1 MAFSHF
7 CEVLVEYDFE
17 KKKFKFLR
25 RLTEGHLPSVD
36 VKISKLL
43 KKKADSRVHNC
54 KFQMTIQS
62 ARFSLR

>member
-17 KKKFKFLR
+17 KKIFKFLR

-43 KKKADSRVHNC
+43 KKKLILAYTTANF
-54 KFQMTIQS
+54 K
-62 ARFSLR
+62 

>member
-17 KKKFKFLR
+17 KKIFKFLR
-25 RLTEGHLPSVD
+25 RLTEGHLTSVD

-43 KKKADSRVHNC
+43 KKKLILAYTTANF
-54 KFQMTIQS
+54 K
-62 ARFSLR
+62 